1 MRKRKRIPIRL
12 ALTILSEVKPD
23 IHTVSDWALCMGYSR
38 SHFCRAFKKEFGIAP
53 KRKLRVHRLRRVIQ
67 ELRKEP
73 DAKGYT
79 IAVNSGFADEQA
91 LHNYLSFHCQMNL
104 SEFKSQVV

>member
-1 MRKRKRIPIRL
+1 MGRLERLPIESALNVL
-12 ALTILSEVKPD
+12 AEVKPD

-67 ELRKEP
+67 ELRKAP

-91 LHNYLSFHCQMNL
+91 LHKYLSFHCRMNL
-104 SEFKSQVV
+104 SEFKSQVL